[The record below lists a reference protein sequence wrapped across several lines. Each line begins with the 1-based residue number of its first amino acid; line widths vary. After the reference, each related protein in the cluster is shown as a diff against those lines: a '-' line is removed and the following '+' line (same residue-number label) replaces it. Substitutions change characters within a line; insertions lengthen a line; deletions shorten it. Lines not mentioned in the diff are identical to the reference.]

1 MEKRYLPAPVV
12 WTGRDLAQGE
22 RAFQTLINGA
32 RFLAAA
38 SALMLDFLALA
49 LLTEIADG
57 QFVFCATLMWFGLLP
72 AVNPIPA
79 LGGVDKADP

>member
-1 MEKRYLPAPVV
+1 
-12 WTGRDLAQGE
+12 LAQGE

-49 LLTEIADG
+49 LLTENADG
-57 QFVFCATLMWFGLLP
+57 QFVVCATLMWFGLLP
-72 AVNPIPA
+72 AVNPIPVLLFGRGTL
-79 LGGVDKADP
+79 LGIRWGLRS